1 MHRIIEIISEM
12 NIEELLE
19 VYRKAD
25 RANSEAEA
33 NLMRLLITAEL
44 ENRSAS

>member
-1 MHRIIEIISEM
+1 MHRIIEIIREM

-25 RANSEAEA
+25 RASSEAEA
-33 NLMRLLITAEL
+33 KLMRLLITAEL
-44 ENRSAS
+44 ENRTAS